1 MTGCWVQF
9 AHYLSIESTTFSNL
23 ELDPMYCARLSLPLA
38 FILSLSIHTI
48 AQSNEG
54 TQGKSSPAAVPVT
67 LSMDWSRGDA
77 HYGPDFIQL
86 RAPCQPPSE
95 KSCEC
100 VADFKVISS
109 KEDAKEF
116 ANYVTSFERGKVPV
130 NYRVWYN
137 ADGLVAGAQF
147 LGLGKWTSDKL
158 HPNDGLLG
166 VKIKFHAD
174 GPGQVQSTKINSPGD
189 CFPKYK
195 H

>member
-1 MTGCWVQF
+1 
-9 AHYLSIESTTFSNL
+9 
-23 ELDPMYCARLSLPLA
+23 MYCARLSLPLA

-130 NYRVWYN
+130 N
-137 ADGLVAGAQF
+137 
-147 LGLGKWTSDKL
+147 
-158 HPNDGLLG
+158 
-166 VKIKFHAD
+166 
-174 GPGQVQSTKINSPGD
+174 
-189 CFPKYK
+189 
-195 H
+195 